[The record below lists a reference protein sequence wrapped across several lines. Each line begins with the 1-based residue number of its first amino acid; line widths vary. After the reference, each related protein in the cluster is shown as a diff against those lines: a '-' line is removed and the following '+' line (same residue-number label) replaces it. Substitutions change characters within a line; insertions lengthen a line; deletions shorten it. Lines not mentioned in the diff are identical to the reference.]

1 MKIRGDYMIFY
12 KAIADCK
19 CEDEDVVTMKSEYM
33 VGFKTA
39 YSSFHIWKSDGYDI
53 LNARIEMFDDSR
65 SEIVGTMNVDATK
78 IM

>member
-1 MKIRGDYMIFY
+1 MIFY

-19 CEDEDVVTMKSEYM
+19 KYENEDVVTMKSEYM
-33 VGFKTA
+33 TGFKTA
-39 YSSFHIWKSDGYDI
+39 YSSFHVWKSDGYDI

>member
-1 MKIRGDYMIFY
+1 MVLY
-12 KAIADCK
+12 KAVADCK
-19 CEDEDVVTMKSEYM
+19 KYENEDVVTMKSEYM
-33 VGFKTA
+33 AGFKTA

-53 LNARIEMFDDSR
+53 LTAKIEMFDDSR

>member
-1 MKIRGDYMIFY
+1 MIFY

-19 CEDEDVVTMKSEYM
+19 KHEEDTVTMKSDYM
-33 VGFKTA
+33 AGFKTA